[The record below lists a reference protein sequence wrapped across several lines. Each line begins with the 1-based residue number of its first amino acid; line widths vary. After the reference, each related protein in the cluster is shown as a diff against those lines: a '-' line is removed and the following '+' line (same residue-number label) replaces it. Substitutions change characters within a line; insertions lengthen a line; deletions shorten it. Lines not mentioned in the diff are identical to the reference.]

1 MINGLQ
7 LGADDYVTKPF
18 DPEILRT
25 KIDSMLQNR
34 RRLSKYYLA
43 KAIAMVQGK
52 NEEIT
57 IKEEI
62 ATKEQATHQEP
73 AEINAD
79 EQLFIKRATQ
89 LVIENISDED
99 FDINKLCREM
109 AMSRTLF
116 YGKLKNLTG
125 QTPQD
130 FIRLLRLE
138 HAATLLRQGQPVT
151 EASLH
156 SGFSNAKYFSTIFKK
171 HFGVSPSQYNQK

>member
-1 MINGLQ
+1 MINIFDIFNFKKKL
-7 LGADDYVTKPF
+7 AEVATKENF
-18 DPEILRT
+18 NFLR
-25 KIDSMLQNR
+25 
-34 RRLSKYYLA
+34 
-43 KAIAMVQGK
+43 
-52 NEEIT
+52 IT

-62 ATKEQATHQEP
+62 ATKEEATHQET

-171 HFGVSPSQYNQK
+171 HFGVSPSQYNQKE